1 MIRKTTKVLLGSAA
15 TLAISATAA
24 MADVEVNLV
33 HIEQHPETVAIME
46 DIARAYE
53 AAHPDVT
60 IKVQYI
66 ENEAFKSRLPTMLQ
80 SNDAPDIFYSWG
92 GGVLA
97 EQVRGGVLKDISSMM
112 DDEWR
117 SWLAPS
123 AVNAFTINDGLYG
136 VPVRT
141 SLVNMFYNKALFEQ
155 AGVDA
160 DAIETYE
167 DFLAAI
173 KALKAAGI
181 TPITIGGQEGW
192 PQHFYFSLMSM
203 RAAGH
208 ENLQAALNG
217 EASFTDPEFVLAF
230 EKLKE
235 LAALEPFQEGWLA
248 ATTGQSYANFGNS
261 KAAMLLQG
269 DWAHGLQATQSANGE
284 GLGDDLGTFT
294 FPQVEGGVAN
304 SEETFGGLNAWIFFR
319 DAPEE
324 AVDFVR
330 FYSQPENLK
339 RLATEGT
346 HVAPMV
352 GMADALDD
360 PWAKHIATTIEQSS
374 YHQNFFNVMFTEE
387 VNREILDIVTSVLTD
402 DLTPEEAA
410 AALQEA
416 WDFSRPQ

>member
-1 MIRKTTKVLLGSAA
+1 MIRKTTRTLLGGAAVLAIGASAA
-15 TLAISATAA
+15 I
-24 MADVEVNLV
+24 ADVEVNLV
-33 HIEQHPETVAIME
+33 HIEQHADTVAIME
-46 DIARAYE
+46 DIARTYE
-53 AAHPDVT
+53 AAHPDVK
-60 IKVQYI
+60 INLQYI
-66 ENEAFKSRLPTMLQ
+66 ENEAYKSRLPTMLQ

-97 EQVRGGVLKDISSMM
+97 EQVRGGVLQDISSMM

-123 AVNAFTINDGLYG
+123 AVNAFAIDDGLYG

-141 SLVNMFYNKALFEQ
+141 SLVNMFYNKTLFKQ

-160 DAIETYE
+160 DAIETYN
-167 DFLAAI
+167 DFLAAV
-173 KALKAAGI
+173 KTLKSAGI

-192 PQHFYFSLMSM
+192 PQHFYFSLLSM
-203 RAAGH
+203 RSAGH
-208 ENLQAALNG
+208 EKLQAALSG
-217 EASFTDPEFVLAF
+217 DASFTDPEFVLAF
-230 EKLKE
+230 EKLQE

-248 ATTGQSYANFGNS
+248 ATTGQSYANFGNGD
-261 KAAMLLQG
+261 AAMLLQG
-269 DWAHGLQATQSANGE
+269 DWAHGLQSAQSADGK
-284 GLGDDLGTFT
+284 GLGADLGTFT
-294 FPQVEGGVAN
+294 FPQIEGGVTESN
-304 SEETFGGLNAWIFFR
+304 ETFGGLNAWIFFR
-319 DAPEE
+319 DAPVE

-330 FYSQPENLK
+330 FYSRPENLT

-402 DLTPEEAA
+402 DLTPENAA
-410 AALQEA
+410 TALQEA
-416 WDFSRPQ
+416 WDFSRP